1 MLEAISKGTGV
12 YHVMLWASKV
22 VEIQK
27 ELRKQCAL
35 IKLVFLIS
43 KVSVFNFDN

>member
-1 MLEAISKGTGV
+1 MYRYVRKGTGV

-22 VEIQK
+22 VGIQK